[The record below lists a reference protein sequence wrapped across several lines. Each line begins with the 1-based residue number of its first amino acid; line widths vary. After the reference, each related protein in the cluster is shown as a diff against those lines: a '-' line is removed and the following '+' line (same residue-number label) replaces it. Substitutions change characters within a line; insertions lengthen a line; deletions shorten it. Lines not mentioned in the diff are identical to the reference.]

1 MKNKYPHSLA
11 IRPLLFV
18 ILLSPFLL
26 FSQKPSK
33 PNAADLHQSIKKL
46 NVLGSV
52 LYVAA
57 HPDDENTRMI
67 SYMRNEKLYDVT
79 YLSMTR
85 GDGGQNLIGPE
96 MSELLGVL
104 RTQELLMARSV
115 DGGKQM
121 FTRANDFGFSKNP
134 DETLRFWDKEKVL
147 ADVVWAFR
155 QVQPDVVINRFYHD
169 KKYDTHG
176 HHTASAMLSVEA
188 FDLAGKADA
197 YPEQLQFA
205 QPWQPKRAFF
215 NTSWWFYGGQ
225 EAFAKMDKSQLFSVD
240 LGVYIPLKGKSNGE
254 IAAESRS
261 MHRCQGFGSMGT
273 RGESLEWLDLVKGER
288 PASQDIFEGINTSW
302 SRVEGGEPIGKLLSK
317 IDQNYRS
324 DNPTASVP
332 DLLQAMQMIKALPDG
347 FWKNKKLVE
356 VKEVIRGCLGLYVE
370 ATASEP
376 TATPGETVKIRLEAI
391 SRAAARPSQTGEANG
406 AQNPAGGNGVV
417 LTSIAVRPGLFDTVY
432 AKNLEPNKG
441 FVTERAVKIPD
452 NADFTAPYW
461 LRNASTIGMYA
472 VENQQLRGQP
482 ETPRFA
488 TVRWSFTV
496 NGIPLEYDTDVAWKT
511 SEPSFGE
518 IWRPFE
524 VLPPVFVEFTESAYL
539 ATGKSLPVTVRVKA
553 GRDNVHCKLHLNTPS
568 GWVNNQPL
576 RKLPE
581 LDLKKKGEEIEYTF
595 ELQPQSG
602 SAETTLT
609 TGVEVDG
616 KIYSYRLVT
625 VKYDHIPQQSVL
637 LPSTVHAA
645 KVDLQVKA
653 KNVGYYMGAGD
664 DGPAALR
671 QMDCKVTLLED
682 KDIEPSDLAKF
693 DAVVVGVR
701 AYNTKENL
709 KFQHPKMLEYV
720 QNGGTLVLQYNTNGR
735 DLIMP
740 DLAPYPMKL
749 SRTRVT
755 DETSEVRFRLP
766 EHPAL
771 NTPNKLTAKD
781 FEAWVQERGLYFPEQ
796 WDAALEA
803 PLSMNDPDEKPADG
817 SLLVAKYGKGYYVY
831 TGISFFRELPAGVPG
846 AYRLFANLISL
857 GK

>member
-1 MKNKYPHSLA
+1 MKNTSRFLLLL
-11 IRPLLFV
+11 PLLLATAV
-18 ILLSPFLL
+18 
-26 FSQKPSK
+26 FSQKPAK

-46 NVLGSV
+46 NVLGTV

-96 MSELLGVL
+96 MRELLGVL

-115 DGGKQM
+115 DGGQQL

-134 DETLRFWDKEKVL
+134 EETMRIWDKEKVL

-188 FDLAGKADA
+188 FDLAGKADV
-197 YPEQLQFA
+197 YPEQLQFV

-215 NTSWWFYGGQ
+215 NTMWWFYGSQ

-240 LGVYIPLKGKSNGE
+240 LGVYLPLKGKSNSE

-273 RGESLEWLDLVKGER
+273 RGESIEWLDLVKGER
-288 PASQDIFEGINTSW
+288 PVSQDIFEGINTTW
-302 SRVEGGEPIGKLLSK
+302 SRVEGGEPIGKLLAK

-324 DNPTASVP
+324 DNPAASVP

-347 FWKNKKLVE
+347 FWKNKKLAE
-356 VKEVIRGCLGLYVE
+356 IKEVIRGCLGLYLE
-370 ATASEP
+370 ATAAEP
-376 TATPGETVKIRLEAI
+376 TVAPGETVKIRLEAI
-391 SRAAARPSQTGEANG
+391 GQAAYKPRTGEANG
-406 AQNPAGGNGVV
+406 TMNGNSIV
-417 LTSIAVRPGLFDTVY
+417 LKSIAISPALFDTIY
-432 AKNLEPNKG
+432 NLSLEPNKG
-441 FVTERAVKIPD
+441 FTTERSVKIPD

-461 LRNASTIGMYA
+461 LRNNSTIGMYS
-472 VENQQLRGQP
+472 VENQLLRGKP

-488 TVRWSFTV
+488 SVHWSFSI
-496 NGIPLEYDTDVAWKT
+496 NGIPLEYETDVAWKT
-511 SEPSFGE
+511 NEPSLGE

-524 VLPPVFVEFTESAYL
+524 VLPPAFVEFTESAYVFN
-539 ATGKSLPVTVRVKA
+539 KSDNTVTVRVKA
-553 GRDNVHCKLHLNTPS
+553 GRDNVAGTVVVQSADKNWAVKN
-568 GWVNNQPL
+568 GEQPFSFS
-576 RKLPE
+576 
-581 LDLKKKGEEIEYTF
+581 KKGEEKTF
-595 ELQPQSG
+595 TFSING
-602 SAETTLT
+602 SVKTGQTTLQAVLKV
-609 TGVEVDG
+609 GDR
-616 KIYSYRLVT
+616 IYENRLVT
-625 VKYDHIPQQSVL
+625 IKYDHIPQQSVL
-637 LPSTVHAA
+637 LPATVNAA

-664 DGPAALR
+664 DVPAALR
-671 QMDCKVTLLED
+671 QMGCNVTLLED
-682 KDIEPSDLAKF
+682 KDIEPSNLSKF
-693 DAVVVGVR
+693 DAIVVGVR

-709 KFQHPKMLEYV
+709 AFQHKTLLEYV

-735 DLIMP
+735 DLIMA

-755 DETSEVRFRLP
+755 DETAEVRFRLP
-766 EHPAL
+766 EHPVL
-771 NTPNKLTAKD
+771 NSPNKLTSKD
-781 FEAWVQERGLYFPEQ
+781 FEGWVQERGLYFPSE

-817 SLLVAKYGKGYYVY
+817 SLLVAKYGKGWYVY
-831 TGISFFRELPAGVPG
+831 TGISFFRELPSGVPG